1 MKSEQLV
8 KWLKYEIEHA
18 KIMQSKHAFHSH
30 DDPLDNIETWAF
42 FQGQISAFAMVL
54 KEVEKHDI

>member
-18 KIMQSKHAFHSH
+18 KIMQSKHADHGVEI
-30 DDPLDNIETWAF
+30 DNIERWAY
-42 FQGQISAFAMVL
+42 FQGKIETLKMVL
-54 KEVEKHDI
+54 REVEKHDI